1 VVVLLD
7 GLSWV
12 DLVCSSGLWPLDE
25 MRRST
30 LGVAMCDEMEETFH
44 YDVREGRSP
53 KPCAEDLEDQVDP
66 VEWHHLD
73 VTVHMMDL
81 YI

>member
-1 VVVLLD
+1 VVVA
-7 GLSWV
+7 
-12 DLVCSSGLWPLDE
+12 LVFSSGLWPLDE

-30 LGVAMCDEMEETFH
+30 LVVAMCDKMEETFH
-44 YDVREGRSP
+44 YDVREGRRP
-53 KPCAEDLEDQVDP
+53 KPCAEDLEVQVSH

-73 VTVHMMDL
+73 VAIHMLDL

>member
-1 VVVLLD
+1 MVVA
-7 GLSWV
+7 
-12 DLVCSSGLWPLDE
+12 LVCSSGWWPLDE

-44 YDVREGRSP
+44 YDVREGRRP
-53 KPCAEDLEDQVDP
+53 KPCVEDLEDQVGP

-73 VTVHMMDL
+73 ETVHMMDL